1 MSGRP
6 SQGNGL
12 IAPIWCDLCITQ
24 GGDFENKRN
33 WKRGWRV
40 CAELPIKAVMN
51 AKIFYPAAALIALLL
66 IGLSFVW
73 PQGQGARSPA
83 PFGHAIEKPDYF
95 RMVKERDA
103 RQKKKAEDE
112 ARRQAEAD
120 DASAAAAEA
129 SASAAP

>member
-6 SQGNGL
+6 SGGNGL
-12 IAPIWCDLCITQ
+12 IAPIWCGLCITQ
-24 GGDFENKRN
+24 EGHFYNKRD
-33 WKRGWRV
+33 WRAG
-40 CAELPIKAVMN
+40 AELPIKAAMN

-66 IGLSFVW
+66 IALSFVW

-83 PFGHAIEKPDYF
+83 PFGHAVEKPDYF

-103 RQKKKAEDE
+103 RRKKQAEDE
-112 ARRQAEAD
+112 AKRQADLA

-129 SASAAP
+129 SASATP